1 MSYKGISLFKR
12 NISGCKF
19 MKNTPN
25 HKIIHRFFFMK
36 TLKKLIFVKRMLSKY
51 DYLRQNNTYIS
62 AV

>member
-1 MSYKGISLFKR
+1 MSHKGISLFKR
-12 NISGCKF
+12 NISGCKC

-25 HKIIHRFFFMK
+25 HQIIHRFFHENIK
-36 TLKKLIFVKRMLSKY
+36 ILIFVKRMLSKY